1 MGLFSGKTKVYVASS
16 VYNMAGDIHKR
27 PNYMKTVVIGNIVS
41 NTGFTMADTISDSYL
56 NGPGI
61 RMRLFSSWSK
71 NHYDSEV
78 GMAGSSLGVLAKID
92 PTVIEGQ
99 ITPPAGESV
108 YVQAA
113 EIGFADF
120 EQWCDQYLYENAPSR
135 IMERFDIDINEDT
148 NEITMTSLDGGSTIT
163 FTPTNFEPGALYLYA
178 DYTFYK
184 SPAVL

>member
-27 PNYMKTVVIGNIVS
+27 PNYMKTVVIGKIVAD
-41 NTGFTMADTISDSYL
+41 TGFTMADTISDSYL

-108 YVQAA
+108 YVQVA

-120 EQWCDQYLYENAPSR
+120 EQWCDQYLYE
-135 IMERFDIDINEDT
+135 
-148 NEITMTSLDGGSTIT
+148 
-163 FTPTNFEPGALYLYA
+163 
-178 DYTFYK
+178 
-184 SPAVL
+184 